1 MATFLFRTPSS
12 RSASLGL
19 AVLRIGA
26 AAVFI
31 NHGYQKLFG
40 FGLSGV
46 TDAFGHMGVPMPGVM
61 GPLVAFLEFFGAIS
75 LLLGF
80 LTRPLAFLFVCDM
93 LGAILLVQL
102 KNGFSHFELEFL
114 LCVASVA
121 LLLTGAGAYSVD
133 AAIARRGAPA
143 TTSV

>member
-1 MATFLFRTPSS
+1 MNLFRSPSS

-40 FGLSGV
+40 FGLAGVSG
-46 TDAFGHMGVPMPGVM
+46 AFSHMGVPMPGVM
-61 GPLVAFLEFFGAIS
+61 GPLIAFLEFFGAIA
-75 LLLGF
+75 LILGF
-80 LTRPLAFLFVCDM
+80 LTRPIAFLFTCDM

-114 LCVASVA
+114 LCVTSVA

-133 AAIARRGAPA
+133 AAIARRGAPV
-143 TTSV
+143 TTTV

>member
-1 MATFLFRTPSS
+1 MSTFLFRSPSS

-19 AVLRIGA
+19 AVLRIA
-26 AAVFI
+26 VAAVFI

-61 GPLVAFLEFFGAIS
+61 GPLIAFLEFFGAIA
-75 LLLGF
+75 LILGF
-80 LTRPLAFLFVCDM
+80 LTRPLAFLFACDM

-102 KNGFSHFELEFL
+102 KNGFAHYELEFL
-114 LCVASVA
+114 LCAASLA
-121 LLLTGAGAYSVD
+121 LLGTGAGAYSVD
-133 AAIARRGAPA
+133 AAIARRGGPA
-143 TTSV
+143 VTSV

>member
-1 MATFLFRTPSS
+1 MSTFVFRSPSS

-19 AVLRIGA
+19 AVLRIA
-26 AAVFI
+26 VAAVFV

-46 TDAFGHMGVPMPGVM
+46 SGMFGHMGVPMPGVM
-61 GPLVAFLEFFGAIS
+61 GPLIAFLEFFGAIA
-75 LLLGF
+75 LILGF
-80 LTRPLAFLFVCDM
+80 LTRPLAFLFACDM

-102 KNGFSHFELEFL
+102 KNGFAHYELEFL
-114 LCVASVA
+114 LCMSSIA

-133 AAIARRGAPA
+133 AAIARRGAPV
-143 TTSV
+143 TTTV